1 MKYLVVIL
9 KMAVLAGLILLQFE
23 ELDYLKSVFGKAGF
37 YIGVVLRLF
46 IFLLGFDL
54 LRGSLIRL
62 YRRRVRSANKQDNF
76 LLGINHIYN
85 LLVILGI
92 FFTILAFFRVD
103 VKQLFTSLSI
113 IAAALAI
120 IFKDYISNMLN
131 GMIITFSDHLS
142 LGDYVKIGEHK
153 GKIIDINLLNVHLL
167 NDDDDLIFIPNSNVL
182 ATSILNY
189 TKRETKK
196 NSVDFA
202 ANLKQLT
209 SVSGLEQDLIAAM
222 GDLQDQV
229 LSDSYNLKIV
239 DLEKDYAQMKFQYIL
254 KDQDKQVEKEIKRR
268 VLRKVVDLM
277 RENKTSDAKISPN

>member
-239 DLEKDYAQMKFQYIL
+239 DLEKDYVQMKFQYIL
-254 KDQDKQVEKEIKRR
+254 KDQDKQIEKEIKRR

-277 RENKTSDAKISPN
+277 RENKTTDAKVSPN

>member
-222 GDLQDQV
+222 GDLQDQE

-239 DLEKDYAQMKFQYIL
+239 DLEKDYVQMKFQYIL
-254 KDQDKQVEKEIKRR
+254 KDQDKQIEKEIKRR

-277 RENKTSDAKISPN
+277 RENKTTDAKVSPN